1 MHSFPPVYV
10 ISLARAGA
18 RRESMRARLE
28 CSGLRFEIIDAV
40 DGKQLTPDDYADNP
54 LRRDKFR
61 RKKGRDITDGEIGC
75 YLSHYRLWRRIVSE
89 QTPCALVLEDDV
101 RWDDDMRSVVRELAE
116 TAQSWSVALLSADM
130 KKVPGRKLRGLSGGA
145 RSLVMCNRRARTT
158 AAYMISQR
166 GARELLEYCRE
177 ITAPIDAAYGEWWRN
192 GLAFYVVSPP
202 VFRQEGES
210 LIDVRGEKQKAKWRD
225 RVTASLWRKYDRQ
238 LCRWRYL
245 RGGGKGGGG

>member
-1 MHSFPPVYV
+1 
-10 ISLARAGA
+10 
-18 RRESMRARLE
+18 MRARLE
-28 CSGLRFEIIDAV
+28 CSGLPFEIIDAV

-75 YLSHYRLWRRIVSE
+75 YLSHYRLWRRIASE

-101 RWDDDMRSVVRELAE
+101 RWDDDMRAVVRELSE

-130 KKVPGRKLRGLSGGA
+130 KKVPGRKLRGLS
-145 RSLVMCNRRARTT
+145 S
-158 AAYMISQR
+158 